1 MHKFSLGDR
10 VVHILWSD
18 SHKGVGGTVVAIQK
32 LPNASGVFG
41 GPHYYLRVVLDTAE
55 VLEDRD
61 SNFVSEADFHSGSYI
76 PF

>member
-1 MHKFSLGDR
+1 MGKFSLGDR
-10 VVHILWSD
+10 VVHILWGD
-18 SHKGVGGTVVAIQK
+18 SHEGVGGTVVAIQK

-55 VLEDRD
+55 VLEDRA
-61 SNFVSEADFHSGSYI
+61 SNFVPESDFRDGSYI